1 MATYQVTLID
11 RSKDFQRTIAVP
23 DTETILNEAV
33 EQGIKI
39 PFECA
44 VGACAVCE
52 SKLISGTVDQEEQI
66 ILSENR
72 VALGYVIACV
82 AKPTSD
88 CTLEIEIDNYL

>member
-11 RSKDFQRTIAVP
+11 RSKNFQQTIEVP
-23 DTETILNEAV
+23 DTETILNEAA

-39 PFECA
+39 PFECV

-52 SKLISGTVDQEEQI
+52 SKLVSGTIDQEEQM
-66 ILSENR
+66 ILSEKR
-72 VALGYVIACV
+72 VAQGYVVTCV

-88 CTLEIEIDNYL
+88 CTLEITLDNYL

>member
-11 RSKDFQRTIAVP
+11 RSKNFQQTIAVP
-23 DTETILNEAV
+23 DTETILNEAA

-39 PFECA
+39 PFECV

-52 SKLISGTVDQEEQI
+52 SKLISGTVDQEEQM
-66 ILSENR
+66 ILSEKR
-72 VALGYVIACV
+72 VAQGYVVTCV

-88 CTLEIEIDNYL
+88 CTLEILLDNYL

>member
-11 RSKDFQRTIAVP
+11 RAKNFQTTIAVP
-23 DTETILNEAV
+23 DTETILNEAA

-39 PFECA
+39 PFECV

-52 SKLISGTVDQEEQI
+52 SKLIDGTVDQEEQM
-66 ILSENR
+66 ILSEKR
-72 VALGYVIACV
+72 VAEGYVVTCV

-88 CTLEIEIDNYL
+88 CTLEIALDNYL

>member
-11 RSKDFQRTIAVP
+11 RNQNFSQTIAVP
-23 DTETILNEAV
+23 DTETILNEAA

-39 PFECA
+39 PFECV

-52 SKLISGTVDQEEQI
+52 SKLISGTVDQEEQMV
-66 ILSENR
+66 LSEKR
-72 VALGYVIACV
+72 MAEGYVVTCI

-88 CTLEIEIDNYL
+88 CVLEVMLDNYL

>member
-11 RSKDFQRTIAVP
+11 RSRDFRQTIPVP
-23 DTETILNEAV
+23 DTESILDEAA

-39 PFECA
+39 PFECV

-52 SKLISGTVDQEEQI
+52 SKLVSGTVDQEEQM
-66 ILSENR
+66 ILSEKR
-72 VALGYVIACV
+72 VAEGYVVTCV

-88 CTLEIEIDNYL
+88 CTLEIALDNYL